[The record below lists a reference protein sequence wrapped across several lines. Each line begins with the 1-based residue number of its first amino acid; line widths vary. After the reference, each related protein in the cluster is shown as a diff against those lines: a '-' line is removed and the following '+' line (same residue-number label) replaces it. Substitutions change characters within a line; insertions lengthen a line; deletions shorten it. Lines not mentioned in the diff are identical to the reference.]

1 MEQPKGARLLGALMR
16 TRRQFMKLLAAGAGD
31 LTHGEYLVLRSVR
44 HPGLLFSGDGEE
56 KPLKAAD
63 LSDLLEVS
71 RPAITRILNSLE
83 ERGLITRHI
92 DKTDR
97 RSINIAITEPGVQAL
112 EEANRQIL
120 GMAEQVVASLGEADT
135 DHLIELLSRLTATFG
150 DILHESGA
158 EKAPV

>member
-1 MEQPKGARLLGALMR
+1 MEQPRGARLLSALMR
-16 TRRQFMKLLAAGAGD
+16 VRRQFMKLLDAGAGD
-31 LTHGEYLVLRSVR
+31 LSHGEYLVLRSVR
-44 HPGLLFSGDGEE
+44 HSALMISGKE

-83 ERGLITRHI
+83 QRGLITRNI

-97 RSINIAITEPGVQAL
+97 RSINIALTEPGARAL
-112 EEANRQIL
+112 EAANRQIL
-120 GMAEQVVASLGEADT
+120 GMADRVVTSLGDADA
-135 DHLIELLSRLTATFG
+135 DKLIELLGRLSAAFG
-150 DILHESGA
+150 EMLHESTS